1 MEPIMNLKRAVVAG
15 HICLDVIPDLAHL
28 STGQF
33 EQLFQPG
40 HLISVGEATFSTG
53 GPVSNVGLALH
64 HLGIPTQL
72 IAKIGDDPF
81 GRAIC
86 RIIQEIDPN
95 LLGGL
100 STDDSAPTSYS
111 IIVSPPGVDR
121 IFLHCPGVNDLFCAE
136 DVNSELLRKA
146 DLLHFGYPPIMKMMY
161 QNEGDELAA
170 VFRRTK
176 EIGVTTSLDMAFPD
190 PASEGGRADW
200 DLILRKTLPFADIFS
215 PSIEEILFLLRRD
228 QYKYLASDH
237 SDILN
242 AITADLLTDLS
253 GELLEMGTKI
263 VVLKLG
269 HKGLYLRTG
278 DVDLFSNMGRATPVD
293 INTWADCELWTPC
306 FAVDVVG
313 TTGAG
318 DATIAGFLS
327 ALLRDLP
334 PKEAITAA
342 VAVGACNVEGADA
355 LSGLRSW
362 EETLLRIDMGWAKC
376 PLEIE
381 HPRWKWSEA
390 NKLWSAI

>member
-1 MEPIMNLKRAVVAG
+1 MNLKRVVVAG

-28 STGQF
+28 PAGQF

-64 HLGIPTQL
+64 QLGIPTQL

-100 STDDSAPTSYS
+100 GTDGSAPTSYS
-111 IIVSPPGVDR
+111 IIVNPPGIDR
-121 IFLHCPGVNDLFCAE
+121 IFLHCPGVNDLFCVE
-136 DVNSELLRKA
+136 DINSGLLQNS
-146 DLLHFGYPPIMKMMY
+146 DLLHFGYPPIMKRMY
-161 QNEGDELAA
+161 QNEGDEL
-170 VFRRTK
+170 VEIFQRTK

-200 DLILRKTLPFADIFS
+200 NLILRKTLPFVDIFS
-215 PSIEEILFLLRRD
+215 PSIEEILFLLHRNRYERLVTGQGD
-228 QYKYLASDH
+228 L
-237 SDILN
+237 LN
-242 AITADLLTDLS
+242 TITPDLLTDLS
-253 GELLEMGTKI
+253 NELLEMGTKI
-263 VVLKLG
+263 VVFKLG

-278 DVDLFSNMGRATPVD
+278 DVDLFANMGKAAPVD
-293 INTWADCELWTPC
+293 INTWAQCELWTPC
-306 FAVDVVG
+306 FSVDVVG

-334 PKEAITAA
+334 PKKAITAA

-355 LSGLRSW
+355 LSGLCSW
-362 EETLLRIDMGWAKC
+362 EETLLRIDRGWEKC

-381 HPRWKWSEA
+381 HPRWKWSEV